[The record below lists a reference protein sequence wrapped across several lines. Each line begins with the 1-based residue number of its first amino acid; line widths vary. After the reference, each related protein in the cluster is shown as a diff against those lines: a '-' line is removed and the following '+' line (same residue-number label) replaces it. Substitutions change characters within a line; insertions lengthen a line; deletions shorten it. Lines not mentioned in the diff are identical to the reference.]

1 MAIFLG
7 FQIPDGYELI
17 FILTL
22 VILVVKL
29 TLVIYLGFKLNKKRA
44 SENKFATGF
53 LRSVLIMML
62 CWFFSRLFYAYFDFF
77 LTGFN
82 DTLYHVFPNVWYWKV
97 GSFLSALGIAVV
109 LFTVD
114 RKILQFKFKGIFAY
128 VLLAAAIIQIVYPTS
143 TPSDFDL
150 ISTIGVIG
158 SLAAFMIPIFFFY
171 IGAKTGMKKIAW
183 TIAFGTIVY
192 TIGSSLVGETFIG
205 VFLSV
210 GLTKDVIYL
219 LHASLKALG
228 LIMITYGGTHFS
240 V

>member
-1 MAIFLG
+1 M
-7 FQIPDGYELI
+7 
-17 FILTL
+17 
-22 VILVVKL
+22 
-29 TLVIYLGFKLNKKRA
+29 
-44 SENKFATGF
+44 
-53 LRSVLIMML
+53 
-62 CWFFSRLFYAYFDFF
+62 
-77 LTGFN
+77 
-82 DTLYHVFPNVWYWKV
+82 
-97 GSFLSALGIAVV
+97 

-228 LIMITYGGTHFS
+228 CFS
-240 V
+240 S